1 MTTDCSN
8 SEDLPLGAKISKKC
22 RKQSLSQPRNSLR
35 QCPHCP
41 YSTKDS
47 RNMQRYIGT
56 HTGEKPYSCEVC
68 GQCFARAA
76 NRNIHLYRIHFA
88 TRAATGK
95 TKVSKNKWINRRILK
110 HVGVKPY
117 SCKTCERC
125 FAYCGSRNNHMR
137 KVHSATDEEIA
148 QLDTNKKLHQCP
160 HCPYS
165 TKRYSNFKDHIRT
178 HTGEK
183 PYSCKEC
190 GRSYSGSTALS
201 YHMYSQHMQK
211 PSSVQP

>member
-1 MTTDCSN
+1 MTSDCSN
-8 SEDLPLGAKISKKC
+8 RPLGAKRSKKC
-22 RKQSLSQPRNSLR
+22 RNSQPRNSRKTLH

-41 YSTKDS
+41 YSTKYS
-47 RNMQRYIGT
+47 CNMRAHIRT

-68 GQCFARAA
+68 GRCFAQPSHC
-76 NRNIHLYRIHFA
+76 NIHLYRKHFA
-88 TRAATGK
+88 TRAATDK
-95 TKVSKNKWINRRILK
+95 TKVSKNKRMNRRILK
-110 HVGVKPY
+110 HVGVKHAY
-117 SCKTCERC
+117 SCKTCGQC

-148 QLDTNKKLHQCP
+148 QLDQKKLLQCP

-165 TKRYSNFKDHIRT
+165 TKYSSNLKDHICN

-183 PYSCKEC
+183 PYSCNEC
-190 GRSYSGSTALS
+190 GQSFSAVSGHD

-211 PSSVQP
+211 PSSVRP

>member
-1 MTTDCSN
+1 MQKYLKNVGNKVCLNLVIHYVSAHTVLTLPKIQEICSVTLALTLER
-8 SEDLPLGAKISKKC
+8 SHTHVKC
-22 RKQSLSQPRNSLR
+22 VGS
-35 QCPHCP
+35 
-41 YSTKDS
+41 
-47 RNMQRYIGT
+47 
-56 HTGEKPYSCEVC
+56 
-68 GQCFARAA
+68 AA

-88 TRAATGK
+88 TRAATDK

>member
-8 SEDLPLGAKISKKC
+8 SEKSPLGAKRSKKC
-22 RKQSLSQPRNSLR
+22 RKQSLSQPRNSRKTLH

-47 RNMQRYIGT
+47 ARNMQRHIRT
-56 HTGEKPYSCEVC
+56 HTGEKLYSCEVC
-68 GQCFARAA
+68 GQFFAQSS
-76 NRNIHLYRIHFA
+76 NRNIHLYRKHFA
-88 TRAATGK
+88 TRAATDK
-95 TKVSKNKWINRRILK
+95 TKVSKNERMNRRSLK

-117 SCKTCERC
+117 SCKTCGRC
-125 FAYCGSRNNHMR
+125 FAYCGSLNNHMR

-148 QLDTNKKLHQCP
+148 QLDQKKLLQCP

-165 TKRYSNFKDHIRT
+165 TKISSNLKYHICS

-183 PYSCKEC
+183 PYSCNEC
-190 GRSYSGSTALS
+190 GRSFSAVSGS
-201 YHMYSQHMQK
+201 YD
-211 PSSVQP
+211 SSFRFC